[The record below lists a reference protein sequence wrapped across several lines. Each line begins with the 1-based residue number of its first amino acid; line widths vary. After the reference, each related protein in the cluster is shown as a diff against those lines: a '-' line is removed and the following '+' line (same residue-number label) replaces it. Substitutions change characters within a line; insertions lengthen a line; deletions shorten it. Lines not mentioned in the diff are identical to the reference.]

1 MSLRSESIYEK
12 YSLFL
17 SGGFDSSTVLNY
29 LSKNKNKRI
38 TTYSFVEEKNSLENK
53 NIQYFIE
60 KFKGP
65 NIKSILISQD
75 DIDYNQ
81 ELDSIFK
88 IIDCPLPDFSFMA
101 SFYFTRMSK
110 ENNDQIIFKGDGGDE
125 IFCGYQKHIY
135 AYLALL

>member
-1 MSLRSESIYEK
+1 MKNIHCFYLVDLTHLRY
-12 YSLFL
+12 F
-17 SGGFDSSTVLNY
+17 NY

-81 ELDSIFK
+81 EARFNI
-88 IIDCPLPDFSFMA
+88 
-101 SFYFTRMSK
+101 
-110 ENNDQIIFKGDGGDE
+110 
-125 IFCGYQKHIY
+125 
-135 AYLALL
+135 